1 MRNPNHYGTVT
12 KLSGKRRK
20 PWVARE
26 GTSGRQHPIGYAE
39 TREEAMILLAEYN
52 SEPWNLDASTVTF
65 EQLYELWK
73 KRRAY
78 KLGASYQHCLYVA
91 HTHCKKLYNLKYKDI
106 KSYQMQNVI
115 DDCERSYSTKSNIK
129 SLFKHLD
136 KYAFELEIISKMNST
151 IVIGGKIPDLEKK
164 IFTED
169 EICRI
174 WEHEGEW
181 IADCTLIL
189 LYTGFR
195 IMELLS
201 IPRENVDLD
210 NEIIKGGIKTSA
222 GKNRI
227 VPIHPRIKPI
237 IERMMGDCL
246 IGKFISDAA
255 FRWHWKPFMEKMGM
269 QHTPHEC
276 RHTFRSRMDSAD
288 ANKVCIDLIMGH
300 KSRDV
305 GERVYTHKTIEE
317 LKEAIR
323 LIK

>member
-12 KLSGKRRK
+12 KLSGNRRK

-26 GTSGRQHPIGYAE
+26 GTSGRQHPIGYAA
-39 TREEAMILLAEYN
+39 TREEALILLAEYN
-52 SEPWNLDASTVTF
+52 SEPWNLDVSSVTF
-65 EQLYELWK
+65 EELYQLWK

-78 KLGASYQHCLYVA
+78 KLGASYQHCLFVA
-91 HTHCKKLYNLKYKDI
+91 HSHCGKLYNLKYKDI

-115 DDCERSYSTKSNIK
+115 DDCDRSYSTKGNIK
-129 SLFKHLD
+129 SLFNHLD
-136 KYAFELEIISKMNST
+136 RYAFELEIVNKMNST
-151 IVIGGKIPDLEKK
+151 LVKGGEIPDLEKK
-164 IFTED
+164 TFTED
-169 EICRI
+169 EICRM

-181 IADCTLIL
+181 AADCALIL

-195 IMELLS
+195 IMELLT
-201 IPRENVDLD
+201 IPRENVNLE
-210 NEIIKGGIKTSA
+210 NETITGGIKTKA

-237 IERMMGDCL
+237 IERIMGDYM
-246 IGKFISDAA
+246 IGRTLTDSG
-255 FRWHWKPFMEKMGM
+255 FRIYWKRLMNELDMR
-269 QHTPHEC
+269 HTPHEC
-276 RHTFRSRMDSAD
+276 RHTFRSRMDSAG

-305 GERVYTHKTIEE
+305 GERVYTHKTLEE